1 MKLSKVKCPNC
12 GAEIDIDDIL
22 AQDIKAQVVAEEH
35 EKHSKE
41 LEKIKI
47 QAEKAANDQLAA
59 KLELAEQK
67 KNQQLVNRTPFSL
80 HKIKSICHN
89 YLWRCFLHGKE
100 RSKVSTV
107 HRSI

>member
-1 MKLSKVKCPNC
+1 MSKVKCPNC

-22 AQDIKAQVVAEEH
+22 AQDIKAQVVVEEH
-35 EKHSKE
+35 EKHNKE

-67 KNQQLVNRTPFSL
+67 KNQELDLERE
-80 HKIKSICHN
+80 KIKAE
-89 YLWRCFLHGKE
+89 FEGKSKKELQE
-100 RSKVSTV
+100 RELAMK
-107 HRSI
+107 I